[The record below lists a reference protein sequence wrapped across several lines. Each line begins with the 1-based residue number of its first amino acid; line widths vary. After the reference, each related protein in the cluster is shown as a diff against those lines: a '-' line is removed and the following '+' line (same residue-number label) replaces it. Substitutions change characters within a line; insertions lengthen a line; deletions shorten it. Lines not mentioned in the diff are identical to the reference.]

1 MTESPKRHL
10 QDLIEDVDVAMMVTF
25 SGGQAP
31 HARPMQIAEVSG
43 DGELYFA
50 TSMDSAKLR
59 DIEADPQV
67 MLIMQQGSTYI
78 SLLGTA
84 HPSTDRD
91 LINRLWSEAWQVW
104 FPGGKNDPNIVILRI
119 EPEEAEYWDNSGA
132 EGVAYAM
139 SALKAYVKGERPSET
154 DAAQHTKVHM

>member
-10 QDLIEDVDVAMMVTF
+10 QDLIEDVDVAMMITF
-25 SGGQAP
+25 SGGQTP

-59 DIEADPQV
+59 DIETDPRV
-67 MLIMQQGSTYI
+67 MLIMQRGSTYV

-104 FPGGKNDPNIVILRI
+104 FPGGQKDPNIVILQI
-119 EPEEAEYWDNSGA
+119 EPQEAEYWDNSGA
-132 EGVAYAM
+132 EGVAYAV

-154 DAAQHTKVHM
+154 DAAQHAKLRM